1 MTGRSTLPPL
11 TVRNARPEDAQ
22 AIADLIAKVYPPQLR
37 YPAETVL
44 GPMGVF
50 PQGQFVVEDA
60 GQIMGYAATFITDEA
75 TAMSKHTWPQITNN
89 GRASNHDPNGDW
101 LYGMEVCV
109 DPEQRGQ
116 RIGQRL
122 YVARKR
128 LATRLKLKG
137 IIFGGRMP
145 AYARHMKRFPTPE
158 AYLQAAAARKVRDPV
173 IGFQRRNGF
182 VPLGVLRNY
191 LPGDTESGDLAAHM
205 MWRNPNHPDTP
216 PAFVEPT
223 GSTI

>member
-1 MTGRSTLPPL
+1 MTTRSTLPPL
-11 TVRNARPEDAQ
+11 SVRNARPEDAQ
-22 AIADLIAKVYPPQLR
+22 AIANLIAKVYPPKLS

-44 GPMGVF
+44 GPMTAF

-60 GQIMGYAATFITDEA
+60 GQIIGYAATFITDEA
-75 TAMSKHTWPQITNN
+75 TAMSKHTWPGITNN
-89 GRASNHDPNGDW
+89 GMASNHNPDGDW

-109 DPEQRGQ
+109 DPDQRGQ

-145 AYARHMKRFPTPE
+145 AYTRHQKRFPTPE
-158 AYLQAAAARKVRDPV
+158 AYLEAAVARKVRDPV
-173 IGFQRRNGF
+173 ISFQRRNGF
-182 VPLGVLRNY
+182 LPLGVLRNY
-191 LPGDTESGDLAAHM
+191 MPGDTESADLAAHM
-205 MWRNPNHPDTP
+205 MWRNPKHPDTP
-216 PAFVEPT
+216 PSFVEPT

>member
-1 MTGRSTLPPL
+1 MNAEQSGGRGQGNLPPL
-11 TVRNARPEDAQ
+11 TVRNARPDDAR

-37 YPAETVL
+37 YPPEVVL
-44 GPMGVF
+44 GPMTNF
-50 PQGQFVVEDA
+50 PQGQFLVENDIA
-60 GQIMGYAATFITDEA
+60 LVGYAATFMIDEA
-75 TAMSKHTWPQITNN
+75 TAMGPHTWPEITKE
-89 GRASNHDPNGDW
+89 GLASNHDPAGDW

-109 DPEQRGQ
+109 DPDQRGQ

-145 AYARHMKRFPTPE
+145 AYARNARRFATPE
-158 AYLQAAAARKVRDPV
+158 AYLEAAMARKVRDPV

-182 VPLGVLRNY
+182 APIGVLRNY
-191 LPGDTESGDLAAHM
+191 LPGDTESGDCAAHM
-205 MWRNPNHPDTP
+205 IWRNPNHPANT
-216 PAFVEPT
+216 
-223 GSTI
+223 ST